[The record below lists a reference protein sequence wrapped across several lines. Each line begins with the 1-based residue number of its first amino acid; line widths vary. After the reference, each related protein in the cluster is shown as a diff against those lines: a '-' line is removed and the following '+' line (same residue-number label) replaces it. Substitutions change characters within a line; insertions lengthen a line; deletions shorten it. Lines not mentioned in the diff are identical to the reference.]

1 MQIVE
6 LQAAPR
12 TRARKSEVKAS
23 RRDGTVPAVM
33 YGSGKPATLLAI
45 DEKMLRTMIQESQ
58 GTTLL
63 LDVLVDGR
71 SQGKAV
77 IRDVQRHPVS
87 RSLLHCDLL
96 EVNLDREYTVTIPIH
111 FEGDPIGVRTFGGI
125 LQETIREIEIKCRP
139 MDIPESYT
147 VDVTN
152 LSLGESLHV
161 SDIEKAGDEE
171 FLTPSDVQIVAVVQP
186 MAEEEPEEVEEGE
199 EAEVGEV
206 GKEDG
211 EEEASDEEKPDDK

>member
-12 TRARKSEVKAS
+12 SRTRKSEVKAS
-23 RRDGTVPAVM
+23 RRAGTVPAVM

-45 DEKMLRTMIQESQ
+45 DEKMLRTMIQESH

-63 LDVLVDGR
+63 LDVLVEGK
-71 SQGKAV
+71 SNGKAV
-77 IRDVQRHPVS
+77 IRNVQRHPVT
-87 RSLLHCDLL
+87 RALLHCDLL
-96 EVNLDREYTVTIPIH
+96 EVNLERQYTVSIPIH

-139 MDIPESYT
+139 MDIPEAYT
-147 VDVTN
+147 IDVTN

-161 SDIEKAGDEE
+161 SDIRKHGDEE
-171 FLTPSDVQIVAVVQP
+171 FLTPSDVQIVAVIQP
-186 MAEEEPEEVEEGE
+186 MLEEEPEEAAEGE
-199 EAEVGEV
+199 VPEVGEV
-206 GKEDG
+206 GKED
-211 EEEASDEEKPDDK
+211 EDSDEEKSDD